1 MVVELQVQCVPSGT
15 VWKGIKMV
23 EGEAYKA
30 PSDVAEEGFM
40 VVE

>member
-1 MVVELQVQCVPSGT
+1 MRTFGYCV
-15 VWKGIKMV
+15 KGIKMV